1 MKFLSVKG
9 TSMLN
14 STKNL
19 FEALGFTL
27 VSEDS
32 SNLFYNYGVVQ
43 FKYTSGNYYSFILSS
58 TGNWSR
64 CYSFIISDNT
74 CSVYY
79 YKDNNIL
86 YMSNNA
92 FGSTNNN
99 VLIIKTQEG
108 AFAYSAYNGNSI
120 SYLSDGTID
129 SNDTR
134 VFFGGTTPPSTNA
147 NEILVT
153 PFLLKK
159 VSVNTNLQIISGIYS
174 LYTSC
179 PYGTAFSI
187 NGTNLQAVMLNSTSP
202 IGIPY
207 VTD

>member
-1 MKFLSVKG
+1 MKFLSASG

-43 FKYTSGNYYSFILSS
+43 FKYDSSYYYIQILSK
-58 TGNWSR
+58 TGQWVE
-64 CYSFIISDNT
+64 CDSFIISYHT

-86 YMSNNA
+86 YMSDNA
-92 FGSTNNN
+92 FGSTKNN

-108 AFAYSAYNGNSI
+108 AFAYCGYNGNSI

-129 SNDTR
+129 SNNSR